1 MRPFPGTALL
11 TACALALTACE
22 DRPTPPA
29 PPGADTQP
37 PTVTATSPT
46 EHAEAVLPG
55 ATTEVS
61 ITFSEPMKPDTG
73 TLVPSSGL
81 KLGAPAWSGNTLK
94 VPVTGLG
101 HDDAH
106 SLELKGFQ
114 DVAGNALDG
123 TVLLGDGKLDFRT
136 GSDHPRASVS
146 SSSVAEGAQGVYPVE
161 MYYDAEASRPGA
173 YFRKVLT
180 VTFTEA
186 MDPAFAQV
194 TLVNRTD
201 TTLAPRPLT
210 GQWSPDG
217 LTLTLTLTAPEE
229 GGPPLEEE
237 STYAL
242 DLSALRSAAA
252 GNRLEASTFL
262 GDGKL
267 DFTTGKRNGDLEHA
281 CTHSLVSTAESV
293 TAAPNMPPFG
303 FPPPTDVGHTRYRLT
318 LPTADAGS
326 HVGHTELVSK
336 PDQDEFIVLYLDQNI
351 PVGVWDELDAVDVPV
366 EVSPTAAVCPG
377 ITYQA
382 RFTVTQGDRFY
393 YLRFGA
399 TPSAELEFI
408 LERYASPA
416 LTPR

>member
-1 MRPFPGTALL
+1 MRPIPGTALL

-22 DRPTPPA
+22 NGPTPPP

-37 PTVTATSPT
+37 PTVRATSPA
-46 EHAEAVLPG
+46 EHATAVLPG
-55 ATTEVS
+55 ATPEVS

-106 SLELKGFQ
+106 ALELKGFQ

-123 TVLLGDGKLDFRT
+123 TVLLGDGTLDFHT
-136 GSDHPRASVS
+136 GSDRPRAAVASA
-146 SSSVAEGAQGVYPVE
+146 SVAEGAQDVYPVE

-186 MDPAFAQV
+186 MDPAFARV

-237 STYAL
+237 STYTL
-242 DLSALRSAAA
+242 DLSALRGAAA
-252 GNRLEASTFL
+252 GNRLEANTFL

-281 CTHSLVSTAESV
+281 CTHSLVSTAESLV
-293 TAAPNMPPFG
+293 AAPHMPPSG
-303 FPPPTDVGHTRYRLT
+303 FPPSTDVGHTHYRLT
-318 LPTADAGS
+318 LPEAGAGS
-326 HVGHTELVSK
+326 HVGYTELVSK
-336 PDQDEFIVLYLDQNI
+336 PDQDERIVLYLNQNV
-351 PVGVWDELDAVDVPV
+351 PVGAWDELDAVDVPV
-366 EVSPTAAVCPG
+366 EVLPALPVCPG
-377 ITYQA
+377 ITHQA
-382 RFTVTQGDRFY
+382 RFTVTRGDRFY
-393 YLRFGA
+393 FLRFGA
-399 TPSAELEFI
+399 TPSVTLEFI
-408 LERYASPA
+408 LERYAK
-416 LTPR
+416 

>member
-1 MRPFPGTALL
+1 MRLFPGTALL
-11 TACALALTACE
+11 TTCALALTACE
-22 DRPTPPA
+22 DPSPP
-29 PPGADTQP
+29 PSPGADTQP
-37 PTVTATSPT
+37 PTVTATSP
-46 EHAEAVLPG
+46 AENASAVLPG

-81 KLGAPAWSGNTLK
+81 KLGAPAWAGNTLK

-106 SLELKGFQ
+106 ALELKGFQ
-114 DVAGNALDG
+114 DMAGNALDG
-123 TVLLGDGKLDFRT
+123 TVLLGDGKLDFHT
-136 GSDHPRASVS
+136 GSDRPRAAVA

-186 MDPAFAQV
+186 IDPAFAQV

-201 TTLAPRPLT
+201 TTQPPRSLT

-217 LTLTLTLTAPEE
+217 RTLTFTVTAPEE
-229 GGPPLEEE
+229 GGPPLEDE

-252 GNRLEASTFL
+252 GNRLDASTFL

-293 TAAPNMPPFG
+293 AAAPNMPPFG

-318 LPTADAGS
+318 LPEADAGS
-326 HVGHTELVSK
+326 HMGYTELVSK
-336 PDQDEFIVLYLDQNI
+336 PAQDELIVLYLNQDV
-351 PVGVWDELDAVDVPV
+351 PVSVWDELDAVDVPV

-377 ITYQA
+377 VTHQA

-399 TPSAELEFI
+399 TPSATLELI
-408 LERYASPA
+408 LERYAK
-416 LTPR
+416 

>member
-1 MRPFPGTALL
+1 MRPIPGTALL
-11 TACALALTACE
+11 TACALALTACNDE
-22 DRPTPPA
+22 PPPPPA
-29 PPGADTQP
+29 PGADTRA
-37 PTVTATSPT
+37 PTVTATSPA
-46 EHAEAVLPG
+46 ERAEAVLPG

-81 KLGAPAWSGNTLK
+81 KLGAPTWTGNTLK

-123 TVLLGDGKLDFRT
+123 TALLGDGKLDFHT
-136 GSDHPRASVS
+136 GSDRPRAAVASA
-146 SSSVAEGAQGVYPVE
+146 SVAEGAQGVYPVE

-173 YFRKVLT
+173 YFRKVLS

-186 MDPAFAQV
+186 MEPAFNQV

-281 CTHSLVSTAESV
+281 CAHSLVSTAESL
-293 TAAPNMPPFG
+293 AAAAKMPPFG

-318 LPTADAGS
+318 LPEADAGS
-326 HVGHTELVSK
+326 HVGYTELVSK
-336 PDQDEFIVLYLDQNI
+336 PDQDERIVLFLNQDV

-377 ITYQA
+377 ITHQA

-399 TPSAELEFI
+399 TSSAALEFI
-408 LERYASPA
+408 LERYAK
-416 LTPR
+416 